1 MLKLVFENSLQFYN
15 KKSVLEKVILFENSK
30 VLYFLLGGCTDY
42 HIWPILRHLS
52 FLTEICSFA
61 TFININQKL

>member
-30 VLYFLLGGCTDY
+30 VLYFLLGACTD
-42 HIWPILRHLS
+42 IIFGL
-52 FLTEICSFA
+52 F
-61 TFININQKL
+61 